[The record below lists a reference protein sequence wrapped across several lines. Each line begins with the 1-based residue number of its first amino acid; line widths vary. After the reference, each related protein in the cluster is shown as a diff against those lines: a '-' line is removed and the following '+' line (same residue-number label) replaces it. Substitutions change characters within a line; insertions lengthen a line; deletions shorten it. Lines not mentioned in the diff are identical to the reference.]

1 MSPREFQKHIAA
13 IRKMGRTIQP
23 SAEWVLRD
31 REQLLAKVRTDL
43 AVQGRSPSLLV
54 AFKEFY
60 RSFLPSQLLGA
71 VRGPVAAFLSSATLI
86 LGSSIAGVSA
96 AERAIPG
103 DFLYPVKIA
112 TEQTRLVLASD
123 ASEKIRLKTEFVV
136 RRVEEIKQLT
146 NNVPKKPERIKE
158 AAENLKQ
165 DLDTVKNQ
173 LDDTGQTPVDRTKSA
188 KLVDDT
194 GTQVVASLKEIK
206 NSSDPAARSQLAD
219 AESAAVST
227 SVKAVQVILSTQS
240 DAQSQ
245 EVVSR
250 EELLQLINE
259 KVEGVETHLSN
270 SVQQLAQTVS
280 STAALTP
287 LSATSTASTTLPLL
301 NATSTV
307 PELLSAHTSLTEARQ
322 LLIENKI
329 EEVTDK
335 LVEANKAVNTADK
348 KIEQLT
354 TEMVSSTNAQLSPPT
369 DTSSTLP
376 LPTKATST
384 TSTVSVAP
392 TSTATTTAIGPEKP
406 TGTK

>member
-23 SAEWVLRD
+23 NAEWMLRD
-31 REQLLAKVRTDL
+31 REQLLAKVRTNL
-43 AVQGRSPSLLV
+43 AVQGQAPSLFA

-60 RSFLPSQLLGA
+60 RSFIPTQLLGA

-96 AERAIPG
+96 AERAVPG

-123 ASEKIRLKTEFVV
+123 TSEKIRLKTEFVV
-136 RRVEEIKQLT
+136 RRVAEIKQLT
-146 NNVPKKPERIKE
+146 QNVPKKPERIKE

-173 LDDTGQTPVDRTKSA
+173 LDNAGQTPVDRTKSA

-219 AESAAVST
+219 AESAAVNT

-240 DAQSQ
+240 DAESQ

-259 KVEGVETHLSN
+259 KVEGVETHLSD

-280 STAALTP
+280 STAALTT
-287 LSATSTASTTLPLL
+287 LNATTTSSTTLPIL

-307 PELLSAHTSLTEARQ
+307 PELLSAHTSLTQARQ

-354 TEMVSSTNAQLSPPT
+354 TEMVSSTNAQLPPPAES
-369 DTSSTLP
+369 SSTVP

-384 TSTVSVAP
+384 TSTVSTAP
-392 TSTATTTAIGPEKP
+392 ASPATTTTIGPEKP